1 METPD
6 TEREDTTP
14 EAESPDE
21 AASATTPAV
30 PRDLWPFIA
39 LESATLIAGVGNGVA
54 TVALPWLTLQLTND
68 PAAAGVVV
76 AAGAVPTLFASLAS
90 GVIIDRLGRRRT
102 SVGSDVFSA
111 TSAAMIP
118 LFSLLGILTYPLVL
132 IASAL
137 GAVFDAVGVTAR
149 ESLLP
154 DVAARTRLPLER
166 VNGVHEASWGLA
178 YLIGP
183 GIAGLLIGAIGADNS
198 FWTMFA
204 GFAVSAVLVGTAK
217 MPRPPARTGEPQ
229 HWIADALDGLRFVLR
244 DPAIR
249 ATTVLSTISFTLAY
263 SVIAVVLPVIFERQD
278 MPEALG
284 LLFVVYSAGGI
295 VGALGYS
302 ALASRV
308 PRRAG
313 FVIGLLATVPVA
325 GVFAFPT
332 SYPVQV
338 VALALAGFLAG
349 AVGPISNVVLQ
360 ERTAEQMR
368 GRVLSVVFSFAYAIF
383 PIGYVASGFMIRE
396 VGIAETAAAA
406 ALISAVV
413 AIWAMF
419 TPALREM
426 YAPPPV

>member
-6 TEREDTTP
+6 TERMATTP
-14 EAESPDE
+14 EAGSPAE
-21 AASATTPAV
+21 ASSALTTAV

-39 LESATLIAGVGNGVA
+39 LESATLIAGIGNGVA

-76 AAGAVPTLFASLAS
+76 AAGAIPTLFASLAS
-90 GVIIDRLGRRRT
+90 GVIIDRLGRQRT

-118 LFSLLGILTYPLVL
+118 LFGLLGILTYPLLLV
-132 IASAL
+132 ASAL
-137 GAVFDAVGVTAR
+137 GAMFDPVGVTAR

-154 DVAARTRLPLER
+154 DVAARARLPLER

-183 GIAGLLIGAIGADNS
+183 GIAGLLIGAFGADNA
-198 FWTMFA
+198 FLTMFA
-204 GFAVSAVLVGTAK
+204 GFVVSAVLVGTAR
-217 MPRPPARTGEPQ
+217 MPHPPARTGEQQ
-229 HWIADALDGLRFVLR
+229 HWLADALDGLRFAFR

-263 SVIAVVLPVIFERQD
+263 SVIVVVLPVIFERQD

-284 LLFVVYSAGGI
+284 LLFVVYSAGGV

-302 ALASRV
+302 ALATRV

-332 SYPVQV
+332 SYSVQV
-338 VALALAGFLAG
+338 VALALAGFLSG

-360 ERTAEQMR
+360 ERTAEEMR
-368 GRVLSVVFSFAYAIF
+368 GRVLSVVFSFSYAVF

-396 VGIAETAAAA
+396 VGVAETAAAMA
-406 ALISAVV
+406 IVSAVV
-413 AIWAMF
+413 AIWALF
-419 TPALREM
+419 SPALRQM
-426 YAPPPV
+426 DAPSPG

>member
-6 TEREDTTP
+6 HEREDAAP
-14 EAESPDE
+14 EAELPDE
-21 AASATTPAV
+21 SASATTPV
-30 PRDLWPFIA
+30 SRDLWPFVA

-54 TVALPWLTLQLTND
+54 VIALPWLTLQLTND
-68 PAAAGVVV
+68 PAAAGIVV

-90 GVIIDRLGRRRT
+90 GVIIDRLGRQRT
-102 SVGSDVFSA
+102 SVGSDLFSA

-118 LFSLLGILTYPLVL
+118 LFSLLGILTYPLLL

-137 GAVFDAVGVTAR
+137 GAVFDPVGVTAR

-154 DVAARTRLPLER
+154 DVAARARLPLER

-183 GIAGLLIGAIGADNS
+183 GIAGLLIGAIGAEYS
-198 FWTMFA
+198 FWAMFA

-217 MPRPPARTGEPQ
+217 MPHPPIRTGEPK
-229 HWIADALDGLRFVLR
+229 HWIDDALEGLRFVLR

-278 MPEALG
+278 RPEALG
-284 LLFVVYSAGGI
+284 LLFVTYSAGGV

-338 VALALAGFLAG
+338 VVMALAGFLAG

-360 ERTAEQMR
+360 ERTAEEMR

-383 PIGYVASGFMIRE
+383 PIGYVAAGFMIRE
-396 VGIAETAAAA
+396 VGVAETAGAM

-419 TPALREM
+419 TPALRQM
-426 YAPPPV
+426 YAPP